1 MTDKPTKI
9 ILAILAAGIWLN
21 AATALIRPAMA
32 QDNPTLDRLQ
42 RDFRSLVEGTC
53 SNHKLC

>member
-32 QDNPTLDRLQ
+32 QDAYWSQIASALSSIASGD
-42 RDFRSLVEGTC
+42 C
-53 SNHKLC
+53 SNKKLC

>member
-21 AATALIRPAMA
+21 AATALIRPALA
-32 QDNPTLDRLQ
+32 QENPSLTLLQ
-42 RDFRSLVEGTC
+42 RDFRMLIQGGC
-53 SNHKLC
+53 ANQKLC